1 MKRTAIAALLGVALL
16 AANGVASADQKPNTE
31 TRWGIRPDQS
41 STSSP
46 LDFARWLARRLSEG
60 MAFSIPLPS
69 VPTPESGPVTE
80 PSPNGGDGVCVL
92 ERGHCPIP

>member
-1 MKRTAIAALLGVALL
+1 M
-16 AANGVASADQKPNTE
+16 
-31 TRWGIRPDQS
+31 GIRPDKS

-60 MAFSIPLPS
+60 MAFSIPLPD
-69 VPTPESGPVTE
+69 VPTPKSGPVPE
-80 PSPNGGDGVCVL
+80 PGPNDGDAVCVL